1 MKSTSNKVLQSELSI
16 VPTPID
22 LRLGELQ
29 QMEVIKL
36 LQKKD
41 QFITNNMGKKV
52 NSKKLTPLTHLY
64 KSPS

>member
-1 MKSTSNKVLQSELSI
+1 MKSTPNEALQSELSI

-22 LRLGELQ
+22 LKLGELQ

-36 LQKKD
+36 LLKKD

-52 NSKKLTPLTHLY
+52 NSKKKHL
-64 KSPS
+64 